1 MAVVLWL
8 GGLQDSSQDSSAVAK
23 CRAFRLS
30 LASRLSGPDR
40 QVVIGLFFVLPP
52 MMLARVAAS

>member
-1 MAVVLWL
+1 VSAMAVVLWL
-8 GGLQDSSQDSSAVAK
+8 GGLQDSSAVAK

-30 LASRLSGPDR
+30 LGSRLSGPDR
-40 QVVIGLFFVLPP
+40 QVVVGLFVVLPP